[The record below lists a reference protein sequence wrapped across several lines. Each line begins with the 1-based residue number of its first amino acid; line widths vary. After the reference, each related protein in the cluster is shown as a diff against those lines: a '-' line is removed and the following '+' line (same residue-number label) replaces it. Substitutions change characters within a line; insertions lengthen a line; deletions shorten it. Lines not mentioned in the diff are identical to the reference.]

1 MNLLFRTIL
10 SYILQV
16 FSVKVSYEIWNKS
29 IYMYMKL
36 NGFFMEKSKT
46 DVTAPTYLNIIRTLS
61 GKNKQMRISSWNKRN
76 DKSFNNRVY
85 SLFFFM
91 GIILNPEKARESNLS
106 LPGQFFQKCFFSEKE
121 WSLGFL
127 WLLILS

>member
-1 MNLLFRTIL
+1 
-10 SYILQV
+10 
-16 FSVKVSYEIWNKS
+16 
-29 IYMYMKL
+29 MKL

-46 DVTAPTYLNIIRTLS
+46 DVTAPIYLNIIRTLS

-91 GIILNPEKARESNLS
+91 GLNLNPEKARESNLS
-106 LPGQFFQKCFFSEKE
+106 LPRAVFPKMFLLREGVKPWFFVTFN
-121 WSLGFL
+121 
-127 WLLILS
+127 IIIR